1 MSKGQQEPTKA
12 APTTHCANVAARL
25 DSRVQNCLQ
34 AVSRDP
40 ADYQAGVCNAPV
52 MNWVSQL
59 RFDGATFFDPA
70 PRLPAAVHQLPV
82 GPESTLAGPSWLPTT
97 QAQQKLARDSSP
109 ASHLHN
115 ITGPLLLIHGDLDQ
129 EVPFQESLS
138 LARLLRARG
147 KVRGLETLF
156 FPDECHGEC
165 AYENQMVAKGATVAF
180 LRKHLL

>member
-1 MSKGQQEPTKA
+1 ML
-12 APTTHCANVAARL
+12 RL
-25 DSRVQNCLQ
+25 SPRQNCLQ

-40 ADYQAGVCNAPV
+40 ADYAAGVCNAPV

-70 PRLPAAVHQLPV
+70 PRLPATVHQLPV
-82 GPESTLAGPSWLPTT
+82 GPESTLAGPDWLATT

-115 ITGPLLLIHGDLDQ
+115 ITGPLLLIQGDLDQ

-138 LARLLRARG
+138 LARFLRTRA
-147 KVRGLETLF
+147 KVETLF

-165 AYENQMVAKGATVAF
+165 AYENQMVAAGATVAF
-180 LRKHLL
+180 FRKYLL